1 MTSMTSPAAM
11 TRDELMQLED
21 RLQLRTYNKLPIVV
35 ERAEG
40 SWLWDVDGRRYL
52 DFYGGHCVALLG
64 HAHPRVVRAVTEQS
78 RSILFYSN
86 LVYSPVRARAAKKLM
101 DLAPCEMKQ
110 VFFCST
116 GTEANE
122 TALKLAR
129 KATGRARVV
138 AMDGDFH
145 GRTMGSLA
153 ATSHQKYRDGYEK
166 VFPETVFV
174 PFGDEAALREALR
187 HEAGVAAVIV
197 EPIQSMAGVTTA
209 PASYFQAMRRLC
221 DEAGTMLVF
230 DEVQTGVGRT
240 GTFSISDRYGM
251 RPDMITLAKSLGS
264 GVPVGAVLVNQK
276 IADTVGYG
284 DQGTTFGG
292 GMMAM
297 AAMEATLDA
306 LREDGLMERAT
317 EIHDR
322 IFDGI
327 RKYGG
332 TLRGEG
338 CLIGLEASRPVAPI
352 LKGLRD
358 EGVIAGGSLD
368 PNVMRLMP
376 PLTATDEEVDFFID
390 AFARVVEP
398 MLAADHED

>member
-1 MTSMTSPAAM
+1 MTNETL

-21 RLQLRTYNKLPIVV
+21 RLQIPTYNKLPIVV
-35 ERAEG
+35 DRAEG
-40 SWLWDVDGRRYL
+40 SWLWDVDGTRYL

-64 HAHPRVVRAVTEQS
+64 HAHPRVVAAIAEQS
-78 RSILFYSN
+78 KKIMFYSN
-86 LVYSPVRARAAKKLM
+86 LVYSPARAHATEKLM
-101 DLAPCEMKQ
+101 RLAPPEMTQ

-129 KATGRARVV
+129 KATGRGRVV
-138 AMDGDFH
+138 AADGDFH

-153 ATSHQKYRDGYEK
+153 ATSFAKYRAGYEK
-166 VFPETVFV
+166 VFPDTVFA
-174 PFGDEAALREALR
+174 PFGDADALEEALK
-187 HEAGVAAVIV
+187 HPDGVAAFII

-209 PASYFQAMRRLC
+209 PASYFRRVRELC
-221 DEAGTMLVF
+221 DQYGTMLVF

-240 GTFSISDRYGM
+240 GTFSISDHFGM

-264 GVPVGAVLVNQK
+264 GVPVGAVLVNE
-276 IADTVGYG
+276 TVASSVHFG

-292 GMMAM
+292 GMLPM
-297 AAMEATLDA
+297 AAMEATMDA
-306 LREDGLMERAT
+306 LLEDNLMERAT
-317 EIHDR
+317 AIHDR

-327 RKYGG
+327 REYGG
-332 TLRGEG
+332 TLRGMG

-352 LKGLRD
+352 LAGLRK

-376 PLTATDEEVDFFID
+376 PLTATDEEVDFFIQ
-390 AFARVVEP
+390 AFRNVVEP
-398 MLAADHED
+398 ILAADKN